1 LRKGKI
7 VVPALEL
14 LEVVLVAL
22 RPGIEPKAGTQRKT
36 ARGEAIL
43 STTLG
48 EASTIAASAVTRTGG
63 VVSVEIATASLML
76 LLAEE
81 ARGSGTSAIGIRIPR
96 RRPTSHGVET
106 ITSRRG
112 GDATLAAPVKP

>member
-1 LRKGKI
+1 LRKGEI
-7 VVPALEL
+7 AVPALEL

-22 RPGIEPKAGTQRKT
+22 RPGIEPEAGTRCKT

-43 STTLG
+43 STALG
-48 EASTIAASAVTRTGG
+48 EASIIAASAVMRTGG
-63 VVSVEIATASLML
+63 VVSVEIATASFT

-106 ITSRRG
+106 ITSRCE